1 MKSRTHR
8 LNRRTF
14 LKGALVAGGAAA
26 GVGGVMPFARLANAQ
41 GHNPDAPDRY
51 YIFCYFP
58 GGWDILLS
66 LDPRD
71 PARFTNGNVRTTQ
84 IQPGYDQL
92 ANTDGMLVEA
102 GGLTFG
108 PYIGDLANHISD
120 LCVIRG
126 MSMDT
131 LTHEVGRRR
140 FLTGMPPSGLQARG
154 SSGATWLASHFGGGE
169 AIPNLSVQVESYN
182 KGLPNYAAAL
192 RVNSV
197 TDLLRALEAS
207 PPMVGSMVQRQVG
220 LRLHEAA
227 YCGRGKA
234 SPLWSAAEASRKKA
248 AEMVTGGVSGA
259 FQFRSNSVA
268 MQDLRA
274 HYEFEP
280 YRTNTPEVQAA
291 IAVQAITTGIS
302 RCVSVAISE
311 GLDTHFDDWAT
322 DQGPRQARGFRAIS
336 KMVQDLKQR
345 THPVSGESWF
355 SHTTIVGFSEFSRTA
370 LLNSR
375 GGRDHALTNA
385 CFLLGGGVQG
395 GQVIGASS
403 DVGMQPTTT
412 NLATGQTDPEGEVI
426 RPEHVLQTLFDEVG
440 IGQAPDL
447 RVPECRI
454 DLLDPC
460 DVHYAIPALMRG

>member
-1 MKSRTHR
+1 MKLRTHR

-14 LKGALVAGGAAA
+14 LKGALVAGGATA
-26 GVGGVMPFARLANAQ
+26 GMGGLVPFSRLANAQ
-41 GHNPDAPDRY
+41 VHHPDGPDRY
-51 YIFCYFP
+51 YIFCYFS

-84 IQPGYDQL
+84 IQPGYDLL
-92 ANTDGMLVEA
+92 ANSDGQLIEA

-108 PYIGDLANHISD
+108 PYIGDLANHVDD

-154 SSGATWLASHFGGGE
+154 SSGATWLSSHFGGQE

-182 KGLPNYAAAL
+182 KGRPNYATAL
-192 RVNSV
+192 RVNSG
-197 TDLLRALEAS
+197 TDLLRALQAS
-207 PPMVGSMVQRQVG
+207 PPAMTTMSRRQLG

-227 YCGRGKA
+227 HCGRGKS
-234 SPLWSAAEASRKKA
+234 SPLWMAGEASRKKA
-248 AEMVTGGVSGA
+248 AEMVNGGVSGA
-259 FQFRSNSVA
+259 FQFRNNTPEMVRIR
-268 MQDLRA
+268 D
-274 HYEFEP
+274 HYEFNP
-280 YRTNTPEVQAA
+280 NQTNTPEVQAA

-302 RCVSVAISE
+302 RCVSVNISQN
-311 GLDTHFDDWAT
+311 LDTHFDDWAT
-322 DQGPRQARGFRAIS
+322 DQGPRQAQGFRAIS
-336 KMVQDLKQR
+336 KMVEDLKR
-345 THPVSGESWF
+345 TQHPVSGESWF
-355 SHTTIVGFSEFSRTA
+355 SHTTIVGFSEFSRTS
-370 LLNSR
+370 LLNTR

-385 CFLLGGGVQG
+385 CFLLGGNVQG

-412 NLATGQTDPEGEVI
+412 NLTTGLNDPEGEVI
-426 RPEHVLQTLFDEVG
+426 RPEHVLQTLYDEVG
-440 IGQAPDL
+440 IGMEPDL

-454 DLLDPC
+454 DVLDPC
-460 DVHYAIPALMRG
+460 EVTYAIPALMRS